1 MSVNPRPPAA
11 LAAKAELVARCS
23 SPVLGANCIGV
34 SVMVILLPGLQRE
47 RASSAMSKQLERSS
61 SSCHP
66 VVAGGG
72 YKCLWKY
79 YLIITL
85 QSRKYKKCFS
95 FELAKLVISPI
106 IENLMLDFVAL
117 PKVIIPLIASDCR
130 LLHKCCLCTQWF
142 FFTNSCNWGLMRNSS
157 SECKLIME
165 HFSFLF
171 FFSSATAWCVFGAAG
186 GLFEWHSRVWCGE
199 VSLLPSMTCPSA
211 EILSLHHCRIHLHRS
226 CAR

>member
-1 MSVNPRPPAA
+1 MATAKLLHVTGRCHTQLRGLRCCVDMGRRSGTPVSVNPRPPAA

-142 FFTNSCNWGLMRNSS
+142 FL
-157 SECKLIME
+157 LIPAIE
-165 HFSFLF
+165 VL
-171 FFSSATAWCVFGAAG
+171 CVIAQ
-186 GLFEWHSRVWCGE
+186 
-199 VSLLPSMTCPSA
+199 VSVN
-211 EILSLHHCRIHLHRS
+211 
-226 CAR
+226 